1 MGESLG
7 VFSSLIR
14 SVVLLILYV
23 YGGGVRR
30 LISRVIKLPNL

>member
-7 VFSSLIR
+7 VFSSFIR

-23 YGGGVRR
+23 YEGGARC
-30 LISRVIKLPNL
+30 LISHLIKPANL